1 MIRLYASNRPAVT
14 IIRSWVPVVRG
25 LLWLLCK
32 AQQAHRFHVLDD
44 RGVVLMEGFSVP
56 VMGHRRIVT
65 RVRSG

>member
-1 MIRLYASNRPAVT
+1 MIRLYASNRPSVT
-14 IIRSWVPVVRG
+14 IIRSWVPVVRA
-25 LLWLLCK
+25 LLWLLWR
-32 AQQAHRFHVLDD
+32 ARQAHRFHVLDD